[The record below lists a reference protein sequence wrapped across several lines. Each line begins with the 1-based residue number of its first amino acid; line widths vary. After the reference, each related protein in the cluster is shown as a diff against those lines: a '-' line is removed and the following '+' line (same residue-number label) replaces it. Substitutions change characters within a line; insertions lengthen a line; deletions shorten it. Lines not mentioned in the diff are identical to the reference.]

1 MCEKLPSLPLKGKV
15 RDGCRKQLTMAPLPR
30 SESEEVIK
38 SGEEDGASSEGEEVF
53 HQQESLQPESVF
65 DCHWRDTYC
74 QKEAITIKISQ
85 TEGEKN

>member
-53 HQQESLQPESVF
+53 HQQESLQPVNQ
-65 DCHWRDTYC
+65 CLT
-74 QKEAITIKISQ
+74 AI
-85 TEGEKN
+85 GETHIAKKKL